1 MAERKVQYVKVSTK
15 IRSQSQLFWHR
26 SDMEV
31 HPCRTCERDE
41 AMCLPGI
48 PETWDEKRKV
58 LVQYIVYPNVGQLML
73 VSRKQLTP
81 YHGHGSGSNKR
92 KVQRANGTM
101 VGGGSWCENLMERY
115 RKQRSKQLRNGSI
128 SSGGTIANGGKRVS
142 KAKKGKSAP
151 VPSRDDVRVDVLVQT
166 LYLQKVLDSVRS
178 QEASRSDENSDS
190 DTDRSMPDAS
200 IGRASGSNWGSKMK
214 QKDTGDGKK
223 KDDSSCDSEGEE
235 QGTSWS
241 QEWNSRLEAGNKKQT
256 TTGTGSRGAKSKYNS
271 VSSSE
276 DSNDEDEDDDEGT
289 EPKSFSQERDSR
301 MEVKNG
307 ASSSTT
313 ATAKPKS
320 RGQDVGSDSSSTS
333 SDEELRQDSAR
344 RRLNDSVETNESISL
359 SSDSS
364 ESESEEETG
373 PIEEEPL
380 RPKRRRTGRSSKA
393 RVSFAGTP
401 STHDE
406 DDCNEGGSDDDVEED
421 DDHEPMDIPYTQA
434 LGLESDDDYLP
445 PPILDPENIK
455 SKEPIRPGD
464 VIEYSSFLFVAGDKR
479 GHREARVIS
488 VDPKRD
494 PALVLGTGD
503 VLPNDTKIRRI
514 KVLVG
519 DKLRAHAGVSRPIQS
534 FVLEKAVMKG
544 RSDKISAGFA
554 KEASR
559 VGGIIRRNMA
569 KFQEKAEADGFAPM
583 DVMNKYKG
591 TNFDSSGGAS
601 MTTNERGKKKKTS
614 GLSPIDERP
623 KNGFTVKSTR
633 PFSNEGNRKKK
644 STHESSQSSVL
655 SESSSSDSE
664 EEQPTKSPPKPKTKW
679 IASKQQRKKKHA
691 GASHAV
697 DLSSSSNDDD
707 IMFES
712 PSLRLPTIPNRSGI
726 NRTKDRGDMSS
737 ASSSSS
743 DSENSWDER
752 KKSSSNKRKSS
763 DVKKTPKRDV
773 WDTSPRKKISAAKKK
788 TRKKDE
794 KHDSLSFES
803 SDDDF
808 EPKGRKRMITVSD
821 KKKKQIKTSSSSK
834 KKAKA
839 KKNSSPSS
847 PLIDMTS
854 SDEKEKDGWMQRLGE
869 RTKKPKPS
877 NATKISTTGRRRKKK
892 KEEASGDGNS
902 GVGTGEAPPFQSASA
917 FSLRRAK

>member
-1 MAERKVQYVKVSTK
+1 MLLSSTIVEQEIQQMAKRKVQYVDVSTS

-58 LVQYIVYPNVGQLML
+58 LVQYIVYPNVGQMRL

-81 YHGHGSGSNKR
+81 YHGHGNGSNKR

-128 SSGGTIANGGKRVS
+128 SSGGTNANGGKRKS
-142 KAKKGKSAP
+142 KSKKGGSVP
-151 VPSRDDVRVDVLVQT
+151 MPSRDDVRVNVLVQT

-178 QEASRSDENSDS
+178 VDSSDS
-190 DTDRSMPDAS
+190 DSDHRVPDGS
-200 IGRASGSNWGSKMK
+200 IGSASGSNWGSKIMK
-214 QKDTGDGKK
+214 KKATTFEFSDKDKK
-223 KDDSSCDSEGEE
+223 KDDSSSDSEGEGE
-235 QGTSWS
+235 EISWS
-241 QEWNSRLEAGNKKQT
+241 QELNNRLEPRQKNQAT
-256 TTGTGSRGAKSKYNS
+256 AGSRGAKSKHKD

-276 DSNDEDEDDDEGT
+276 DSNEDMDDDEET
-289 EPKSFSQERDSR
+289 EPTYFSQDRDNR
-301 MEVKNG
+301 MEVKKG
-307 ASSSTT
+307 AASITT

-320 RGQDVGSDSSSTS
+320 RDIDVGSDSSSTI
-333 SDEELRQDSAR
+333 SDKELRQDTAR
-344 RRLNDSVETNESISL
+344 QLNDSAETNESISL

-364 ESESEEETG
+364 DSESEEETG
-373 PIEEEPL
+373 PIEEEAL
-380 RPKRRRTGRSSKA
+380 SQKRWNTGRSSKG
-393 RVSFAGTP
+393 RVSFAGT
-401 STHDE
+401 SYAHD
-406 DDCNEGGSDDDVEED
+406 DDDRDEGGSDEDVEDD

-464 VIEYSSFLFVAGDKR
+464 IIEYSSFLFVAGDKR

-488 VDPKRD
+488 VDPSRD
-494 PALVLGTGD
+494 PALVLDTGEI
-503 VLPNDTKIRRI
+503 LPNDTKIRRT

-519 DKLRAHAGVSRPIQS
+519 DKLRAHAGVSRPIHS

-569 KFQEKAEADGFAPM
+569 KFQEKAEADGFAPL

-591 TNFDSSGGAS
+591 TNFDSNGGS
-601 MTTNERGKKKKTS
+601 MKTIERGKTKKKS
-614 GLSPIDERP
+614 GLLPINERP
-623 KNGFTVKSTR
+623 KIGFTAKTR
-633 PFSNEGNRKKK
+633 PPS
-644 STHESSQSSVL
+644 HSSSL

-664 EEQPTKSPPKPKTKW
+664 EEQSKKSPATSKTKW
-679 IASKQQRKKKHA
+679 ISSKQGKKKYA
-691 GASHAV
+691 GASPAV
-697 DLSSSSNDDD
+697 DLSSSSEDDD
-707 IMFES
+707 DVMFES
-712 PSLRLPTIPNRSGI
+712 PALRLPTVPKRSS
-726 NRTKDRGDMSS
+726 RTKDRKAMSS

-743 DSENSWDER
+743 DCENSCDER
-752 KKSSSNKRKSS
+752 KRSSNKRKSPH
-763 DVKKTPKRDV
+763 VKKTPRRDV
-773 WDTSPRKKISAAKKK
+773 WDTSPRKKSSAAKKK
-788 TRKKDE
+788 KDK

-808 EPKGRKRMITVSD
+808 EPKGRRRMITVSD
-821 KKKKQIKTSSSSK
+821 KKKKQIKPSSSSK
-834 KKAKA
+834 KKAKT

-854 SDEKEKDGWMQRLGE
+854 SDEKEKDGWMQRLGG
-869 RTKKPKPS
+869 RTKKPKAS
-877 NATKISTTGRRRKKK
+877 NVGATTSTIRRRKKK
-892 KEEASGDGNS
+892 KEEGSVDSNLGAGSGA
-902 GVGTGEAPPFQSASA
+902 VSA
-917 FSLRRAK
+917 FFISRAK